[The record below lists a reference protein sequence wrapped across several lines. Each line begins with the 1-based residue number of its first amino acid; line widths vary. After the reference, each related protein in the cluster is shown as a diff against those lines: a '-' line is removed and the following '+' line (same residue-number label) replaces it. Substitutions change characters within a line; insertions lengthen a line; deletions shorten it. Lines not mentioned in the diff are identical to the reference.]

1 MCETFSLSFFN
12 LQVQLCVLQLRLCNP
27 IANHMTICVQ
37 LDKKQP
43 FSGYFFVHWLCS
55 QFSLSG
61 KKREERAA
69 SIKVAFCKPN
79 TRCKHFSLSASA
91 SCARESGREGAWQ
104 WQYALPLVGKMA
116 RSKRDRKKEGSERGE
131 VRGEYS
137 VCLCVRHMFPHV
149 YQTTLRRG
157 TGQTR
162 QNNTRHMR
170 SRFTLHARCAHQM
183 SEKSFSASVGYKYK
197 CLKRCD
203 SFT

>member
-1 MCETFSLSFFN
+1 MRETFSLSFFN

-55 QFSLSG
+55 QFSLSD
-61 KKREERAA
+61 KSDKSELHQLKLHSVSRTRAA
-69 SIKVAFCKPN
+69 NIS
-79 TRCKHFSLSASA
+79 RCQLPQAV
-91 SCARESGREGAWQ
+91 RGRVGEGAWQ
-104 WQYALPLVGKMA
+104 WQYALPLVGEMA
-116 RSKRDRKKEGSERGE
+116 RSKRDRKKEGSERGAG
-131 VRGEYS
+131 RGEYS

-170 SRFTLHARCAHQM
+170 SRFTLHARRAHQM

>member
-91 SCARESGREGAWQ
+91 SCARVRQERGRGSGNMRF
-104 WQYALPLVGKMA
+104 
-116 RSKRDRKKEGSERGE
+116 RSLAKWRAANVTERKKE
-131 VRGEYS
+131 VRGAKGGR
-137 VCLCVRHMFPHV
+137 VCLCATHVSSCLPDDLAPGHGADASKQHAPHA
-149 YQTTLRRG
+149 
-157 TGQTR
+157 
-162 QNNTRHMR
+162 
-170 SRFTLHARCAHQM
+170 SRFTLHARRAHQM